1 MGLHMGCQW
10 WFTCGFP
17 MGVTWG
23 VPGIPWATIWVSMG
37 CLWGSHG
44 VTWGSIGFP
53 WFHVGHHVASIGVI
67 VGDVVHWYFS
77 LGFHGA
83 NGVHME
89 YLLYFMQYFLGAAAP
104 QTTSFHDY
112 ICLYITQTQIHMTK
126 NNNNKIVKPNNT
138 KK

>member
-1 MGLHMGCQW
+1 M
-10 WFTCGFP
+10 
-17 MGVTWG
+17 V
-23 VPGIPWATIWVSMG
+23 
-37 CLWGSHG
+37 SHG
-44 VTWGSIGFP
+44 VPLGFP

-104 QTTSFHDY
+104 
-112 ICLYITQTQIHMTK
+112 
-126 NNNNKIVKPNNT
+126 PNHLIP
-138 KK
+138 